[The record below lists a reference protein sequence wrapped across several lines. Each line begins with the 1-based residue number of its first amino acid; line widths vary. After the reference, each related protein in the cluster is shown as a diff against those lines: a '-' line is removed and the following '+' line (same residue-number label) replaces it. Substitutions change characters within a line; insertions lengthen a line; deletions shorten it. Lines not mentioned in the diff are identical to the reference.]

1 MKTILLLLLCCP
13 AAVVLL
19 SVALSRHASAAPGK
33 AVSAP
38 LAEAMSSHGIDSAQA
53 GSDGDAV
60 SLHAV
65 AYTVGGANGAGPANP

>member
-1 MKTILLLLLCCP
+1 MKTILLLLCCP
-13 AAVVLL
+13 VAVLVLSL
-19 SVALSRHASAAPGK
+19 AFSRHATAAPGK

-65 AYTVGGANGAGPANP
+65 AYTVGTATP